1 MKIRLL
7 NNNDIE
13 ALEKYLYPHK
23 AECMFILSNLR
34 ASGIEYNG
42 LDFQGEYFGYFDK
55 NNELI
60 GMIVHYW
67 NGNIMMYAQNKN
79 ILKKLIIHLKDNIK
93 RPIEGIL
100 GIDGEFAAKN
110 LGSKIIDNILGNVL
124 CILYK
129 MNLDNLSEIE
139 IKKNF
144 KLVSAK
150 EIERIILTKFIKGYY
165 IEALCELDNA
175 ILDEKIQKSLDRQLK
190 QDNLW
195 ILLANEIP
203 VSMIGV
209 NARLEDIVQIGNVY
223 TLKEHRNKGFAK
235 EILYRSLYAEKLK
248 GVKEVVLFADNE
260 VAIKIYEKIGFKKIG
275 NYYMGILQEPI
286 KLNKANK
293 N

>member
-1 MKIRLL
+1 M
-7 NNNDIE
+7 
-13 ALEKYLYPHK
+13 
-23 AECMFILSNLR
+23 
-34 ASGIEYNG
+34 
-42 LDFQGEYFGYFDK
+42 DFQGEYFGYFDK

-67 NGNIMMYAQNKN
+67 NGNVMMYTQNKN
-79 ILKKLIIHLKDNIK
+79 ILKKLIVYLKNNIK

-110 LGSKIIDNILGNVL
+110 LGSKIIDNILGNAL

-150 EIERIILTKFIKGYY
+150 EIERIILTKFIKGYH
-165 IEALCELDNA
+165 IEALYELDNGA
-175 ILDEKIQKSLDRQLK
+175 IFDERIQKSLDRQLK

-195 ILLANEIP
+195 ILLDNEIP

-248 GVKEVVLFADNE
+248 GVKEVVLFAENKVE
-260 VAIKIYEKIGFKKIG
+260 KKIYEKIGFKKIG
-275 NYYMGILQEPI
+275 NYYMALLQEPI